1 MIHQFYFW
9 GFFCSGQ
16 GPEWLD
22 SDNFKNTLSQSRLMM
37 FHWAE
42 DWSELITTSKTFHFI
57 VRIWCLS
64 FFFFIKIKEIFLQK
78 LIQENIF
85 LIENPMNESNQL
97 VKNKCSNCLFFSCD
111 SSRRDLW
118 CRRGWCA
125 ESRGSIVKIFS

>member
-9 GFFCSGQ
+9 GFFARDKAQNGWIQITLKIPWANRDWWCS
-16 GPEWLD
+16 
-22 SDNFKNTLSQSRLMM
+22 T
-37 FHWAE
+37 
-42 DWSELITTSKTFHFI
+42 ELKIEVNSSLHLKHFI
-57 VRIWCLS
+57 LLWGFDVWAS
-64 FFFFIKIKEIFLQK
+64 FFFIKIKEIFLQK

-97 VKNKCSNCLFFSCD
+97 VKNKRSNCLFFSCD